1 MKKITLF
8 VGAYFAA
15 AALLAQSPTPAP
27 TPATAPA
34 ANPVPATAAPNFQT
48 TQNAA
53 YLAASC
59 ANCHGSTG
67 NAQGSLTSLAGLPA
81 AYLTEQMQAFKSGKR
96 PATVMHQIAKGYSDA
111 QIAAISSYFAAQ
123 KRQ

>member
-1 MKKITLF
+1 MKKITLLL
-8 VGAYFAA
+8 GAYFAA
-15 AALLAQSPTPAP
+15 ASLLAQSPAPAQTPAP
-27 TPATAPA
+27 APTAPSAPAT
-34 ANPVPATAAPNFQT
+34 APNFQT